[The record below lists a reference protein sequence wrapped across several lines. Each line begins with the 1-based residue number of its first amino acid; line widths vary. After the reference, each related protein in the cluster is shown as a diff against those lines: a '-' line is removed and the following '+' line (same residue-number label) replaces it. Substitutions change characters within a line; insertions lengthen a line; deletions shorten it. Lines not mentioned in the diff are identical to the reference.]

1 MDGFRESQS
10 DTLTLYPFGPLH
22 DSKSFLLQ
30 ICPQTSMRSV
40 PLFCTANGRERE
52 RDESLL
58 RGFGHM
64 RALSSSGGG
73 RAGRRQRKSTRLLES
88 LRLKRRFRVPP
99 TVSKT
104 LSC

>member
-52 RDESLL
+52 RRESAEGVRPHEGSLEL
-58 RGFGHM
+58 W
-64 RALSSSGGG
+64 
-73 RAGRRQRKSTRLLES
+73 RRKGWA
-88 LRLKRRFRVPP
+88 
-99 TVSKT
+99 
-104 LSC
+104 